1 MNEIES
7 LNLEVKKVMKEAETD
22 SNLKASLERTM
33 AINWYSKAL
42 FQMLSRKYC
51 LGDFTALSKIF
62 YQITGIPLEQAVNIG
77 KKVCKYYYI
86 NDPIKDYI
94 ACEGYAMIISG
105 KRKVISNE

>member
-33 AINWYSKAL
+33 GINWYSKAL

-77 KKVCKYYYI
+77 KKVSVSYSLYMR
-86 NDPIKDYI
+86 DYI
-94 ACEGYAMIISG
+94 ACEGYAEIISG
-105 KRKVISNE
+105 KRKVINNE

>member
-7 LNLEVKKVMKEAETD
+7 LNLEVKKAIKEAETD
-22 SNLKASLERTM
+22 SSLKASIERTM
-33 AINWYSKAL
+33 GINWYSKTL

-51 LGDFTALSKIF
+51 LGDFTRLREVF
-62 YQITGIPLEQAVNIG
+62 YQITGITPEEALNIG

-86 NDPIKDYI
+86 NDPIRDYI
-94 ACEGYAMIISG
+94 ICEGYAEIISG